1 MINVEV
7 IHCGCVHVRAH
18 IHVHV
23 SVRISVRIHICS
35 FLDIIA
41 TSIGVI
47 HGIHHASYVRSGC
60 GVVVGDAVDVGIV
73 VIRRIHAVHVRNDC
87 GRFKATAQKICDR
100 SVIIDSSRGSLIA
113 VITVL

>member
-1 MINVEV
+1 M
-7 IHCGCVHVRAH
+7 
-18 IHVHV
+18 
-23 SVRISVRIHICS
+23 
-35 FLDIIA
+35 DIIA

-47 HGIHHASYVRSGC
+47 HGIHHASNVRSGC